1 MAVSERFVVVVL
13 ALVAASGC
21 KGDSKKK
28 LGLATRDG
36 GPPVIVVDE
45 PVEGGA
51 IGPLQREVEPNDE
64 RDRAAVVPVPG
75 GVEGKFER
83 PDDIDFYRIEAGA
96 ERRVAVRLKGA
107 AADEG
112 GVDLVLEFYD
122 GDGKPLARSDR
133 GPAGA
138 LEGLP
143 NFALAKGAAYHASV
157 SQFVKK
163 GKKKKKAEKAEASV
177 AGYQLT
183 FEAIAPGADDEVEPN
198 QEPAQARQL
207 LLDEEK
213 VGFLG
218 WADDVDLWKLSLAG
232 FSGGY
237 GLDLA
242 VDGIEGVGLE
252 VTIAAPDGRVLVE
265 RKGLRDR
272 GLSIRG
278 LLPQS
283 GAQFYLAR
291 ISGSRSNPEQSYRI
305 RSRSRALAET
315 DEAEP
320 NDDVERA
327 IPAGPLGDAVTGE
340 RRGFLDGGDSDVY
353 RFEAGREALGFTV
366 SVEPPSGADAVLRV
380 LSASGAEIARAD
392 NGKASQREEIAGL
405 AFAPGEVRFV
415 VVTGTA
421 QGDEPDPYL
430 LRWSSAVNL
439 PAAPGQPPAAPGQPP
454 GQPPPPRQPAPPDE
468 PPIDDPYGE

>member
-1 MAVSERFVVVVL
+1 MVVSERFVVVLLGL
-13 ALVAASGC
+13 AVGASAGC
-21 KGDSKKK
+21 KGDSKRK

-36 GPPVIVVDE
+36 GPPVVVVDE

-51 IGPLQREVEPNDE
+51 IGPLQRETEPNDE
-64 RDRAAVVPVPG
+64 RDRAAAVPVPG
-75 GVEGKFER
+75 GVEGSFER

-96 ERRVAVRLKGA
+96 ERRVAVRLA

-112 GVDLVLEFYD
+112 GVDLVLELYD
-122 GDGKPLARSDR
+122 GDGKLLVRSDR

-143 NFALAKGAAYHASV
+143 NYALARGAAYHVSV

-163 GKKKKKAEKAEASV
+163 GKGKKKKADKAAAAGP

-183 FEAIAPGADDEVEPN
+183 FEVITPGADDEVEPN
-198 QEPAQARQL
+198 QDPASAREV
-207 LLDEEK
+207 LLDQEK
-213 VGFLG
+213 TGFLG
-218 WADDVDLWKLSLAG
+218 WTDDQDVWKLSLAG

-242 VDGIEGVGLE
+242 IDGIDGVALE
-252 VTIAAPDGRVLVE
+252 ANIAAPDGRVLVE
-265 RKGLRDR
+265 RKGQRDR

-278 LLPQS
+278 LLPQA

-291 ISGSRSNPEQSYRI
+291 ISGSRSNPEQGYRI
-305 RSRSRALAET
+305 RSRSRALSET

-327 IPAGPLGDAVTGE
+327 TPAGPLDAGTGE

-353 RFEAGREALGFTV
+353 KFEAGRETLGFTV
-366 SVEPPSGADAVLRV
+366 SVEPASGTDAVLRV

-392 NGKASQREEIAGL
+392 NGKASQREEIAAL
-405 AFAPGEVRFV
+405 AIAPGEVRFV

-430 LRWSSAVNL
+430 LRWTAAGSQ
-439 PAAPGQPPAAPGQPP
+439 PAAPAQPPAAPSQPPP
-454 GQPPPPRQPAPPDE
+454 GQPAPSDE
-468 PPIDDPYGE
+468 PPIEDPYGE